1 MDQVDHR
8 GNGRPVCRNANCTF
22 VFQPVDLTR
31 LHRFAVWKIEHVDP
45 DCLQHGIMT
54 RTTIAADLRYGD

>member
-1 MDQVDHR
+1 MPEVDHR
-8 GNGRPVCRNANCTF
+8 GNGRPVCRGARCEF
-22 VFQPVDLTR
+22 ILQPVDLAKR
-31 LHRFAVWKIEHVDP
+31 HRFAVWKITHVDP